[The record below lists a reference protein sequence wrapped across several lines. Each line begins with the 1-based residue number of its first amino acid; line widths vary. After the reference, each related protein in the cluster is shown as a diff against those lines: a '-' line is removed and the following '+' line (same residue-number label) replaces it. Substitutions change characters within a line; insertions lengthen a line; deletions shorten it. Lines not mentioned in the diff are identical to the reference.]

1 MVLLVTM
8 ETWPMNEWVAAELN
22 LCFQNQNGKNKLFTD
37 HYYLKQIASPLRL
50 IVHWDRY
57 NEMISLLNQRSS
69 SVIYVFKKSYAF
81 MAI

>member
-50 IVHWDRY
+50 IVH
-57 NEMISLLNQRSS
+57 
-69 SVIYVFKKSYAF
+69 
-81 MAI
+81 